1 MVIYCD
7 EEVGDFQQ
15 TTSNTLRAVH
25 MLKLI
30 NSHSRVALRGD
41 DKSRVRGNMFASQHW
56 RNLDEL
62 MRLCGEA
69 NDGDEGACE
78 TSKG

>member
-1 MVIYCD
+1 
-7 EEVGDFQQ
+7 
-15 TTSNTLRAVH
+15 

-41 DKSRVRGNMFASQHW
+41 DKSCILNIGGIR
-56 RNLDEL
+56 DEM

-69 NDGDEGACE
+69 NGGDEGACE